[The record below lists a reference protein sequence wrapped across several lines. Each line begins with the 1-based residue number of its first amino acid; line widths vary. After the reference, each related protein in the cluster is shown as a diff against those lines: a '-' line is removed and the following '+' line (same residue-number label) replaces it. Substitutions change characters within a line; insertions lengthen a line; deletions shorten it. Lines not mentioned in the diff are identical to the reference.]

1 MRSLPHIE
9 QELSKLLEKTK
20 RDIDDL
26 PPPPSSAPLREVLRL
41 ITDFTRAV
49 ERQGEGVPG
58 RDGLLQQIRRPQ
70 DEFRVAIRK
79 TVPYFVPQF
88 NKRPIREDPVAD
100 NYVVSHL
107 SPDPGQYM

>member
-9 QELSKLLEKTK
+9 RELSKLLEKTN
-20 RDIDDL
+20 RDIDEL

-41 ITDFTRAV
+41 ITDFTREV
-49 ERQGEGVPG
+49 GKQGEGVPD

-79 TVPYFVPQF
+79 TAPYFVPQF
-88 NKRPIREDPVAD
+88 NKRPIRENPVE
-100 NYVVSHL
+100 NGYTVSHL
-107 SPDPGQYM
+107 SPDPGQDL

>member
-1 MRSLPHIE
+1 
-9 QELSKLLEKTK
+9 LSKLLEKTK

-49 ERQGEGVPG
+49 EKQGEGVPG
-58 RDGLLQQIRRPQ
+58 REGLLQQIRRPQ

-79 TVPYFVPQF
+79 TVPYFVPRF
-88 NKRPIREDPVAD
+88 NKRPIREDPVEGGYA
-100 NYVVSHL
+100 VSHL
-107 SPDPGQYM
+107 SPDPGQDL